1 MPGRG
6 KLTRNCAAIAWA
18 KSYASCQSYQ
28 SCFEAEPQLSIIP
41 SPRSPM
47 NDDLQKRVA
56 EAMRNPQNL
65 GELANADA
73 VGTVG
78 NSDCGEML
86 RMWVKFKEEKGRK
99 VIDRATFQSFGCE
112 TAIAVASLATELI
125 RGKTAEEA
133 LALKTEELAG
143 ELGPL
148 PPMKIHCAQLVEGA
162 LRSALVPVQ
171 PEQNP
176 EAVPA
181 APRQAEG
188 SNLLDSFTKPKSGKI
203 TFLPNPE

>member
-1 MPGRG
+1 
-6 KLTRNCAAIAWA
+6 
-18 KSYASCQSYQ
+18 
-28 SCFEAEPQLSIIP
+28 
-41 SPRSPM
+41 M
-47 NDDLQKRVA
+47 NEDLQKRIQQ
-56 EAMRNPQNL
+56 AMANPQNM
-65 GELANADA
+65 GELAGADS

-78 NSDCGEML
+78 NSECGEML
-86 RMWVKFKEEKGRK
+86 RLWVKFKQENGKK

-162 LRSALVPVQ
+162 LRSALDPETSGPKPVAPAQ
-171 PEQNP
+171 PVAN
-176 EAVPA
+176 
-181 APRQAEG
+181 
-188 SNLLDSFTKPKSGKI
+188 SNLLDNFTKPKDGAVRVV
-203 TFLPNPE
+203 FLDEKPAS

>member
-1 MPGRG
+1 
-6 KLTRNCAAIAWA
+6 
-18 KSYASCQSYQ
+18 
-28 SCFEAEPQLSIIP
+28 
-41 SPRSPM
+41 M
-47 NDDLQKRVA
+47 NDDLQKRIQR
-56 EAMRNPQNL
+56 AMANPQNM

-73 VGTVG
+73 IGTVG

-86 RMWVKFKEEKGRK
+86 RMWVKFKEDKGKK

-133 LALKTEELAG
+133 LSLKSEELAG

-162 LRSALVPVQ
+162 LRSALSPQ
-171 PEQNP
+171 ADTCTKPT
-176 EAVPA
+176 EAANSPNSSS
-181 APRQAEG
+181 APT
-188 SNLLDSFTKPKSGKI
+188 LLDSFSKPKQGGVKIQFLDPEAGK
-203 TFLPNPE
+203 

>member
-1 MPGRG
+1 M
-6 KLTRNCAAIAWA
+6 AD
-18 KSYASCQSYQ
+18 
-28 SCFEAEPQLSIIP
+28 E
-41 SPRSPM
+41 
-47 NDDLQKRVA
+47 LQKRIQ
-56 EAMRNPQNL
+56 EALANPQNL

-86 RMWVKFKEEKGRK
+86 RMWVKFKEENGKK

-125 RGKTAEEA
+125 RGKTPEEA

-162 LRSALVPVQ
+162 LRSALEPDSQ
-171 PEQNP
+171 SPKP
-176 EAVPA
+176 TATP
-181 APRQAEG
+181 PT
-188 SNLLDSFTKPKSGKI
+188 SSPSLLDRFTTPNKGVKI
-203 TFLPNPE
+203 TFLDKEDPSR

>member
-1 MPGRG
+1 
-6 KLTRNCAAIAWA
+6 
-18 KSYASCQSYQ
+18 
-28 SCFEAEPQLSIIP
+28 
-41 SPRSPM
+41 M
-47 NDDLQKRVA
+47 NDDLQKRIQ
-56 EAMRNPQNL
+56 EALANPQNM

-86 RMWVKFKEEKGRK
+86 RMWVKFKDENGKK

-162 LRSALVPVQ
+162 LRQIASLSRSIHASSRLLQRVVGVAHFDSDLLLQ
-171 PEQNP
+171 LL
-176 EAVPA
+176 
-181 APRQAEG
+181 AP
-188 SNLLDSFTKPKSGKI
+188 
-203 TFLPNPE
+203 